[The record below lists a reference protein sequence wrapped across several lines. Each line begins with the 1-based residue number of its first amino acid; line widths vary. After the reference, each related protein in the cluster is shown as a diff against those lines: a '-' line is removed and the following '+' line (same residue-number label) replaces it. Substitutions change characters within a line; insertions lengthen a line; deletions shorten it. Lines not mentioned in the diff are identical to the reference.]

1 MFVNKKKLY
10 KFIDLPNISVA
21 ISGQIVECWV
31 CSSLISPTGG
41 GGRRVTVHRTK
52 GQLQITQSGARQST
66 SRCTPGPPRPL
77 SARAHLRP
85 LHQSIGNPY
94 PTATVVNDGFYITPG
109 FLICCSNENDYR
121 VAFSG
126 VETMTLEIICVMY
139 YFLQLCCSLNI
150 IV

>member
-1 MFVNKKKLY
+1 M
-10 KFIDLPNISVA
+10 PNISVA

-31 CSSLISPTGG
+31 CSSLTSPTGG

-52 GQLQITQSGARQST
+52 GQLQITQSEARQST

-77 SARAHLRP
+77 SARALLRP

-109 FLICCSNENDYR
+109 LYISWF
-121 VAFSG
+121 VALMKTITESHSR
-126 VETMTLEIICVMY
+126 ESR
-139 YFLQLCCSLNI
+139 QWHSRSLAFCTIFFNY
-150 IV
+150 VVHWR